1 MLLYFRNEFVFFFF
15 LFQYDCTHNDGP
27 FQKKKLISLLINEK
41 LCFPNC
47 ACCYY
52 TIEIGLACN
61 AVKKEIFKLRLMNQT
76 DSERKVSN
84 ALFNNEA
91 VLRQQLVDRLY
102 YGLDCPNVPA
112 KA

>member
-1 MLLYFRNEFVFFFF
+1 
-15 LFQYDCTHNDGP
+15 
-27 FQKKKLISLLINEK
+27 
-41 LCFPNC
+41 
-47 ACCYY
+47 
-52 TIEIGLACN
+52 
-61 AVKKEIFKLRLMNQT
+61 MNQT

-102 YGLDCPNVPA
+102 YGLDCPNVHA